1 MLGALIVDNGLE
13 QLSGYQCL
21 AKEIHH
27 GNPLVKNV
35 YCINLQ
41 RLGFRVSSLHKA
53 AWPKSMS
60 LMTNGFR
67 LATITFSNLMS
78 YHFTRSIHI
87 QGAWLT
93 YQRCPANHHNGP
105 DVQHRDDGSAPQPSP
120 AERLPAKVQ
129 SSPCISPLKHLI
141 NSQFEI
147 GCILKSYTVTHSFV
161 FLCSSTAQSPN
172 CRSKNIPIST
182 HSSRASRSLNGCL
195 RRNISVKRSLHSS
208 SCLGRVGKL
217 NCEGTTMDLSKESG
231 TFRAGEISWETVDSD
246 ETMNPVM

>member
-1 MLGALIVDNGLE
+1 MASAAANVEHLLFEHRGTAPELSKIFLILYALNFLAPLQTSVKHRCQFVDSHVTCRLKVEVLTLQDPGHTLHMLGALIVDNGLE

-87 QGAWLT
+87 QGA
-93 YQRCPANHHNGP
+93 
-105 DVQHRDDGSAPQPSP
+105 
-120 AERLPAKVQ
+120 
-129 SSPCISPLKHLI
+129 
-141 NSQFEI
+141 
-147 GCILKSYTVTHSFV
+147 
-161 FLCSSTAQSPN
+161 
-172 CRSKNIPIST
+172 
-182 HSSRASRSLNGCL
+182 
-195 RRNISVKRSLHSS
+195 
-208 SCLGRVGKL
+208 
-217 NCEGTTMDLSKESG
+217 
-231 TFRAGEISWETVDSD
+231 
-246 ETMNPVM
+246 